1 MLIMINAIP
10 TGRNII
16 LTTLRVM
23 KMIPLIAKSIAA
35 FLNAFEFSNAL
46 LLIV

>member
-1 MLIMINAIP
+1 MTNAIP

-16 LTTLRVM
+16 LTKLRII
-23 KMIPLIAKSIAA
+23 KIIPLIAKSIAA
-35 FLNAFEFSNAL
+35 FLNDFELSNGL